1 MAKISLKNILTKDAE
16 TIGIVTSLANQLNAE
31 FCVEDNVGKIIL
43 SNSVETGYSVSLP
56 FHYPVFFENETAGF
70 VKGNEKSAFIA
81 DLLRHLLNKESERKK
96 LGSEVLNLYQEINLI
111 FNFSD
116 KLAQTIGAADISK
129 ITLDEAAHV
138 IKSKSGVVVLWD
150 EEKKRLKVEASK
162 DELFFD
168 EEKINSELPLLIDII
183 LSGQSE
189 ILSDISSLQNAA
201 IISPEIKSVIYSA
214 LKVKHRIMG
223 AIILAD
229 NEADKYTAGSLKLLT
244 TLALQSSSAI
254 ESSLLYEKSI
264 REAQEKEAAMR
275 RIFDAT
281 EKFVP
286 YQFIKSLGHE
296 LITDV
301 KLGDQVE
308 KIVTV
313 LFTDIRNYTSLSELM
328 TPEETFA
335 FICLF
340 NARMG
345 PIIRKHNGFINQ
357 YLGDSI
363 MAIFPVSAA
372 DALLAAIDIQKEIQN
387 FNKIREEKNKP
398 EIHIGVGMHTGPLIM
413 GITGDYDR
421 MDACTISD
429 TVNTASR
436 VESLTKHYKSS
447 ILLSDA
453 SLRQIENTGDFDL
466 RNLGLVQLK
475 GKQSSINVHECF
487 SCDDEMELQK
497 KSLTLPVFNDG
508 VSFYLN
514 KLFADANSA
523 FKNVL
528 EIDPDDR
535 TARFFYNHTLKIIES
550 GVPENNA
557 GVVEMGE
564 K

>member
-1 MAKISLKNILTKDAE
+1 MAKISLKNILSKDNDA
-16 TIGIVTSLANQLNAE
+16 IGIVSSLAIQLNAD
-31 FCVEDNVGKIIL
+31 FCVEDNQGKKIF
-43 SNSVETGYSVSLP
+43 SNSENISS
-56 FHYPVFFENETAGF
+56 FQYPVFYQNETLGF
-70 VKGNEKSAFIA
+70 VKGNETSAFIA
-81 DLLRHLLNKESERKK
+81 DLLMHILNKESERKK
-96 LGSEVLNLYQEINLI
+96 LGAEVLNLYQEINLI

-116 KLAQTIGAADISK
+116 KLAQTIGATAISK
-129 ITLDEAAHV
+129 ITLNEAAHV

-150 EEKKRLKVEASK
+150 EEKKRLRVEASK
-162 DELFFD
+162 DELFFG
-168 EEKINSELPLLIDII
+168 EEKINTELPLLIDII

-189 ILSDISSLQNAA
+189 ILSDITALQNKG

-229 NEADKYTAGSLKLLT
+229 NEAEKYTAGSLKLLT

-254 ESSLLYEKSI
+254 ESSLLYEKNI

-275 RIFDAT
+275 KIFDAT

-313 LFTDIRNYTSLSELM
+313 LFTDIRNYTTLSEQM
-328 TPEETFA
+328 TPEETFG

-363 MAIFPVSAA
+363 MAIFPLNAA
-372 DALLAAIDIQKEIQN
+372 DALLAAIDIQKEIRQ
-387 FNKIREEKNKP
+387 FNIIRNEKNKS
-398 EIHIGVGMHTGPLIM
+398 EIQIGVGMHTGPLIM

-436 VESLTKHYKSS
+436 VESLTKHYKAS

-453 SLRQIENTGDFDL
+453 TLMQIENTDDFHL

-475 GKQSSINVHECF
+475 GKLSSINVHECF
-487 SCDDEMELQK
+487 SCDSEMELQK
-497 KSLTLPVFNDG
+497 KSTTLPVFNSG

-514 KLFADANSA
+514 KLFVNANDA
-523 FKNVL
+523 FKNV
-528 EIDPDDR
+528 IDTDPDDR
-535 TARFFYNHTLKIIES
+535 TATFFYYHTLKIIES
-550 GVPENNA
+550 GVPQNNP
-557 GVVEMGE
+557 GIVEMEE

>member
-1 MAKISLKNILTKDAE
+1 MAKTSLKNILTKDAE
-16 TIGIVTSLANQLNAE
+16 TIGIVTSLASQLNAE
-31 FCVEDNVGKIIL
+31 FCVEDNFGKIIL
-43 SNSVETGYSVSLP
+43 SNTVESGCNLSLP
-56 FHYPVFFENETAGF
+56 FQYPVFFENETAGF

-81 DLLRHLLNKESERKK
+81 ELLRHILNKESERKK

-189 ILSDISSLQNAA
+189 ILSDISTLQNAA

-223 AIILAD
+223 AIILGD

-328 TPEETFA
+328 TPEETFG

-363 MAIFPVSAA
+363 MAIFPRNAA
-372 DALLAAIDIQKEIQN
+372 DALLAAIDIQKELQN
-387 FNKIREEKNKP
+387 FNKIRQEKNKP
-398 EIHIGVGMHTGPLIM
+398 EIQIGVGMHTGPLIM

-453 SLRQIENTGDFDL
+453 SLRQIENAGDFHL

-514 KLFADANSA
+514 KLFADANTA

-535 TARFFYNHTLKIIES
+535 TANFFYNHTLKIIDS

-557 GVVEMGE
+557 GVVEMEE

>member
-1 MAKISLKNILTKDAE
+1 MAKISLKNILSKDNNA
-16 TIGIVTSLANQLNAE
+16 ISIVNSLAIQLNAD
-31 FCVEDNVGKIIL
+31 FCVEDTYGQIIW
-43 SNSVETGYSVSLP
+43 SNITETDPLFSP
-56 FHYPVFFENETAGF
+56 FQYPVSYQDEIAGF

-81 DLLRHLLNKESERKK
+81 ELLMHILNKESERKK

-254 ESSLLYEKSI
+254 ESSLLYEKNI
-264 REAQEKEAAMR
+264 REANEREEAMR

-286 YQFIKSLGHE
+286 HEFLRSLGRE
-296 LITDV
+296 VITDV
-301 KLGDQVE
+301 RLGDQVE

-313 LFTDIRNYTSLSELM
+313 LFTDIRNYTSLSEQM

-340 NARMG
+340 NERMG
-345 PIIRKHNGFINQ
+345 PIIRGKCGFINQ

-363 MAIFPVSAA
+363 MAIFPENAS
-372 DALLAAIDIQKEIQN
+372 DALHCAIAMQREVAELNKVLVENNRTPIQ
-387 FNKIREEKNKP
+387 
-398 EIHIGVGMHTGPLIM
+398 IGIGMHTGPLIM
-413 GITGDYDR
+413 GITGDFHR
-421 MDACTISD
+421 MDACTIAD

-436 VESLTKHYKSS
+436 VESLT
-447 ILLSDA
+447 
-453 SLRQIENTGDFDL
+453 
-466 RNLGLVQLK
+466 
-475 GKQSSINVHECF
+475 
-487 SCDDEMELQK
+487 
-497 KSLTLPVFNDG
+497 
-508 VSFYLN
+508 
-514 KLFADANSA
+514 
-523 FKNVL
+523 
-528 EIDPDDR
+528 
-535 TARFFYNHTLKIIES
+535 
-550 GVPENNA
+550 
-557 GVVEMGE
+557 
-564 K
+564 